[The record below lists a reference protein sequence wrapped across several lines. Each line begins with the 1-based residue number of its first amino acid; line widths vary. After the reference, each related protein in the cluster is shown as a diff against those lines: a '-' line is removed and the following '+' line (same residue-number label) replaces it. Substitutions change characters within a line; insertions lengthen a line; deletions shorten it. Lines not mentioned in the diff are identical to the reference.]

1 MTTRR
6 NFILSSMTLGAS
18 AMLRGTASASELHA
32 MQEREAAR
40 ANELREGSLSA
51 YTSITVPSG
60 GKVTSRVQGGVRVM
74 HVTVSEFEHA
84 FAPGLKARCWGYNGH
99 VNGPLIEAVEGERV
113 RIYVTNDIPAPTTIH
128 WHGFLLPNGMDGVSG
143 LTQPPIAPG
152 ETWVYEFELVQHG
165 THMFHSHH
173 DTMTQEGLGLTGMFV
188 IHPKQSDR
196 APVDRDFALMLHEW
210 RIDAGASRPNP
221 NEMSDFNVLTMNGK
235 VFPHLEPL
243 VMRTGQRV
251 RIRIGNLSAMDHH
264 PIHLHGVEFFE
275 TAIDGLSIPEDHQRK
290 RVTVLVGVGE
300 TRDIE
305 FVPEYEGDWA
315 FHCHMTHH
323 VMNQMGHAFPNMIGV
338 ETSGFDGQMR
348 SLVPGYM
355 TMGTTGMKDMTDTK
369 MAIPPNS
376 IPMQKADGQFGADIS
391 LAGMAGLLKVRTDIT
406 DEQLARNEDPGWYKH
421 PEGSGARK
429 ATPEELRRDGV
440 NLEKRS

>member
-6 NFILSSMTLGAS
+6 NFILSSMTVGA
-18 AMLRGTASASELHA
+18 AGLLRGGATA
-32 MQEREAAR
+32 Q
-40 ANELREGSLSA
+40 ELRLAERRADDRESERREGALA
-51 YTSITVPSG
+51 NRTPITVPGG
-60 GKVTSRVQGGVRVM
+60 GKVPSRLVDGVRVM
-74 HVTVSEFEHA
+74 HIEVAEFEHA
-84 FAPGLKARCWGYNGH
+84 FAPGLKALCWGYNGH

-113 RIYVTNDIPAPTTIH
+113 RIYVTNKLTAPTTIH

-143 LTQPPIAPG
+143 LTQDPIPPG

-188 IHPKQSDR
+188 IHPADDPR
-196 APVDRDFALMLHEW
+196 EPVERDFALMLHEW
-210 RIDAGASRPNP
+210 RIDAGARRPNP
-221 NEMSDFNVLTMNGK
+221 NEMSDFNVLTMNGR

-251 RIRIGNLSAMDHH
+251 RMRIGNLSAMDHH

-275 TAIDGLSIPEDHQRK
+275 TAVDGIVVPAEHQRK

-305 FVPEYEGDWA
+305 FVPEYPGDWA
-315 FHCHMTHH
+315 LHCHMTHH

-338 ETSGFDGQMR
+338 DTEGFDGRLR
-348 SLVPGYM
+348 SLLPGYM
-355 TMGTTGMKDMTDTK
+355 TMGATGMKDMTDTG
-369 MAIPPNS
+369 MALPPNS
-376 IPMQKADGQFGADIS
+376 IPMQKGTGQFETGIG
-391 LAGMAGLLKVRTDIT
+391 LAGMAGLMKAREHISDAM
-406 DEQLARNEDPGWYKH
+406 LARNEDPGWYDQ
-421 PEGSGARK
+421 PPGSGVRRASR
-429 ATPEELRRDGV
+429 EELERDGV
-440 NLEKRS
+440 DVNAGS